1 MNETNFRIRPYSK
14 RELAR
19 LYFPETV
26 QTDSAVANLRNL
38 LRRNAA
44 LSHELSDA
52 GYRPHD
58 KVFTP
63 KQVRILIHHL
73 GEP

>member
-1 MNETNFRIRPYSK
+1 MKEQSFRISPYTK

-19 LYFPETV
+19 LYFPFTENME
-26 QTDSAVANLRNL
+26 SAVANLRNL
-38 LRRNAA
+38 LKRNK
-44 LSHELSDA
+44 ELMEQLIHS

-58 KVFTP
+58 KCFTP
-63 KQVRILIHHL
+63 RQVRIIVDYL